1 MPGKSHVLSHPELLA
16 LLADD
21 AQLRERLLA
30 GERLEAQT
38 PFSYPG
44 RLGPVRA
51 YLALAPE
58 PKPKPAAPLPESI
71 GSAFKKTSPP
81 GADSPD
87 PPPPLLIRISDGGGL
102 IKSLAEQGMELEVD
116 MVLSKTVFHAVAQHE
131 GAGIA
136 GGQVYVDSPAEAVG
150 AGLWRFLQL
159 VGEIIGLRHA
169 KYKDAL
175 VQLERRRDA
184 ETDALGWRPT

>member
-44 RLGPVRA
+44 RLGPVRV
-51 YLALAPE
+51 YL
-58 PKPKPAAPLPESI
+58 
-71 GSAFKKTSPP
+71 KTCPP
-81 GADSPD
+81 RADSPD

-102 IKSLAEQGMELEVD
+102 IKSLAEQGMEVEVD

-131 GAGIA
+131 GAGIV
-136 GGQVYVDSPAEAVG
+136 GGQVYVDSPAETVG
-150 AGLWRFLQL
+150 AGLWRFFQL
-159 VGEIIGLRHA
+159 IGEIIGLRHA